1 VKQIEDCAI
10 EAETQ
15 LWRSPLRT
23 KGNLMYEPSKAR
35 NANASRTTGS
45 DWDETV
51 TLIAI
56 GLAKVLGI
64 LIWWSALFPM
74 ISIPVMVSLW
84 VGFHYVPIAGLL
96 IATGSGSALAAWAF
110 LSPDS
115 FNQWVTAR
123 LRSRWRTWWIYRRR
137 WEAICGLHGLT
148 ASITGRKFV
157 PSLRSVTVGATCDVA
172 VVQILVGQS
181 VADWQNKTLALAE
194 AFRAE
199 RVTIRSRR
207 PGEVDIT
214 VYHGD
219 ALAGTV
225 RLPRPGRESPPELA
239 NIDVGTTESGKRW
252 NIPVL
257 GHHIL
262 VAGATGAG
270 KGSVLWSLISGLA
283 PAIRAGT
290 VRLLVVDPKG
300 GMEFGRGQRLF
311 TGFAYDSGER
321 TLELLRAAAQVMQ
334 QRAQRLRG
342 HTRLHAPSSSAPFIV
357 VVVDEI
363 ASLTAY
369 IGDRKV
375 RSEVEQLLGLL
386 LSQGRAVGVS
396 VVAALQDP
404 SKDVLPIRQL
414 FSIRI
419 GMRMTEATQTTMV
432 LGAAARDAG
441 ALCDNISTATPGV
454 AYVCQDG
461 RAEPVRVRA
470 FHVTDTDIDYL
481 AEHFRP
487 RTGKAAR

>member
-1 VKQIEDCAI
+1 
-10 EAETQ
+10 
-15 LWRSPLRT
+15 
-23 KGNLMYEPSKAR
+23 
-35 NANASRTTGS
+35 
-45 DWDETV
+45 
-51 TLIAI
+51 
-56 GLAKVLGI
+56 
-64 LIWWSALFPM
+64 M
-74 ISIPVMVSLW
+74 ISIPVLVSLW
-84 VGFHYVPIAGLL
+84 AGIQYTPIVGFLFA
-96 IATGSGSALAAWAF
+96 AAACSALIGWAY

-137 WEAICGLHGLT
+137 WEIVCGLHGLT
-148 ASITGRKFV
+148 ASTNGRKFV
-157 PSLRSVTVGATCDVA
+157 PSLLSVTIGATCDVA

-194 AFRAE
+194 TFHAD

-207 PGEVDIT
+207 PGEVNIV

-219 ALAGTV
+219 ALARTV
-225 RLPRPGRESPPELA
+225 HLPRPSRESPPNLA
-239 NIDVGTTESGKRW
+239 NIDVGIAESGKRW
-252 NIPVL
+252 RIPVL

-270 KGSVLWSLISGLA
+270 KGSLLWSLIAGLA
-283 PAIRAGT
+283 PGIRAGT
-290 VRLLVVDPKG
+290 VRLLVIDPKG

-311 TGFAYDSGER
+311 TGFAYDNGER
-321 TLELLRAAAQVMQ
+321 TLELLRAATQVMQ
-334 QRAQRLRG
+334 KRAQRLRG

-396 VVAALQDP
+396 VIAAVQDP

-419 GMRMTEATQTTMV
+419 GMRMTEATQTAMV
-432 LGAAARDAG
+432 LGGAARDAG
-441 ALCDNISTATPGV
+441 ALCDFISTATPGV

-470 FHVTDTDIDYL
+470 FHVTDSDIDYL
-481 AEHFRP
+481 SEHFQP
-487 RTGKAAR
+487 RLGRAAQ